1 MNNHLRVIVS
11 VGLALGLGFGFG
23 AVGSTDAAGMQVLTL
38 SGNIMNSSGQSLPG
52 CLLSVVSE
60 IGRSAPVFTDGKGS
74 FSLETSLPPGTSS
87 ELFLEIYWNRTLMF
101 RQPLASLAIANATP
115 NNRGSPQGA
124 TWQGLLSDGG
134 TVVLQP
140 IKVGK

>member
-1 MNNHLRVIVS
+1 MNNHSRLIVS
-11 VGLALGLGFGFG
+11 LGLGLVLGFG
-23 AVGSTDAAGMQVLTL
+23 VIGSTDAAGMQVLTL
-38 SGNIMNSSGQSLPG
+38 SGTIMNSSGQLLPG

-60 IGRSAPVFTDGKGS
+60 LGRSAPVFTDGKGS
-74 FSLETSLPPGTSS
+74 FSLEASLPSGASS

-101 RQPLASLAIANATP
+101 RQPLASLEIANATP

>member
-11 VGLALGLGFGFG
+11 VALALGLGFG
-23 AVGSTDAAGMQVLTL
+23 VIGSTDAAGMQVLTL
-38 SGNIMNSSGQSLPG
+38 SGTITNSSGQSLPG

-60 IGRSAPVFTDGKGS
+60 LGRSAPIFTDGKGS
-74 FSLETSLPPGTSS
+74 FSLETSLPPGASS

-101 RQPLASLAIANATP
+101 RQPLASLAIASATP

-134 TVVLQP
+134 TVILQP
-140 IKVGK
+140 IKLGK

>member
-1 MNNHLRVIVS
+1 MNNHWRVVVR
-11 VGLALGLGFGFG
+11 VGLALVLGFG
-23 AVGSTDAAGMQVLTL
+23 AIRSTDAAGMQVLTL
-38 SGNIMNSSGQSLPG
+38 SGTVTNSSGQSLPG

-60 IGRSAPVFTDGKGS
+60 LGRSAPVFTDGKGS
-74 FSLETSLPPGTSS
+74 FSLETSLPPGASS

-101 RQPLASLAIANATP
+101 RQLLASLEIASATP

>member
-1 MNNHLRVIVS
+1 MNNHWRVVVR
-11 VGLALGLGFGFG
+11 VGLALVLGFG
-23 AVGSTDAAGMQVLTL
+23 AIRSTDAAGMQVLTL
-38 SGNIMNSSGQSLPG
+38 SGTVTNSSGQSLAG

-60 IGRSAPVFTDGKGS
+60 VGRSAPVFTDGKGS
-74 FSLETSLPPGTSS
+74 FSLEASLPPDASS

-134 TVVLQP
+134 TAVLEP

>member
-1 MNNHLRVIVS
+1 MNKHLRAIVR
-11 VGLALGLGFGFG
+11 VGLAMVLGYG
-23 AVGSTDAAGMQVLTL
+23 AIGSTDAAGLQVLTM
-38 SGNIMNSSGQSLPG
+38 SGTITSSSGQSLPG

-60 IGRSAPVFTDGKGS
+60 LGRSAPVFTDGKGN
-74 FSLETSLPPGTSS
+74 FSLEASLPPDASS

-101 RQPLASLAIANATP
+101 RQPLASLAIASATP
-115 NNRGSPQGA
+115 NNRGSPRGA

-140 IKVGK
+140 IKLGK

>member
-1 MNNHLRVIVS
+1 MNQHSRVIVS
-11 VGLALGLGFGFG
+11 VGLALGLGFG
-23 AVGSTDAAGMQVLTL
+23 AIGSTDAAGMQVLTL
-38 SGNIMNSSGQSLPG
+38 SGTVTNSSGQSLAG

-60 IGRSAPVFTDGKGS
+60 VGRSAPVFTDGKGS
-74 FSLETSLPPGTSS
+74 FSLEASLPPDASS

-134 TVVLQP
+134 TAVLEP

>member
-1 MNNHLRVIVS
+1 MNNHWRVVVR
-11 VGLALGLGFGFG
+11 VGLALLVGFG
-23 AVGSTDAAGMQVLTL
+23 AVRSTDAAGMQVLAL
-38 SGNIMNSSGQSLPG
+38 SGTVTNSSGQSLPG

-60 IGRSAPVFTDGKGS
+60 LGRSAPAFTDGKGG
-74 FSLETSLPPGTSS
+74 FSLETSLPPGASS

-101 RQPLASLAIANATP
+101 RQPLASLAIASATP

-140 IKVGK
+140 IKLGK

>member
-11 VGLALGLGFGFG
+11 VALALVLGFG
-23 AVGSTDAAGMQVLTL
+23 VIGSTDAAGMQVLTV
-38 SGNIMNSSGQSLPG
+38 SGTVTNSSGQSLPG

-60 IGRSAPVFTDGKGS
+60 LGRSAPVFTDAKGG
-74 FSLETSLPPGTSS
+74 FSLETSLPPGASS

-124 TWQGLLSDGG
+124 PWQGLLSDGG

-140 IKVGK
+140 IKLGK

>member
-11 VGLALGLGFGFG
+11 VGLALVLGFGLIR
-23 AVGSTDAAGMQVLTL
+23 STDASGMQVLTL
-38 SGNIMNSSGQSLPG
+38 SGTITNSSGQSLPG

-60 IGRSAPVFTDGKGS
+60 LGRSAPVFTDGKGS
-74 FSLETSLPPGTSS
+74 FSLETSLPPGASS

-101 RQPLASLAIANATP
+101 RQPLASLAIASAAP

-140 IKVGK
+140 IKLGK

>member
-1 MNNHLRVIVS
+1 MNNHWRVVVR
-11 VGLALGLGFGFG
+11 VGLALVLGFG
-23 AVGSTDAAGMQVLTL
+23 AIRSTDAAGMQVLTL
-38 SGNIMNSSGQSLPG
+38 SGTVTNSSGQSLPG

-60 IGRSAPVFTDGKGS
+60 LGRSAPVFTDGKGS
-74 FSLETSLPPGTSS
+74 FSLEASLPPDASS
-87 ELFLEIYWNRTLMF
+87 KLFLEIYWNRTLVF
-101 RQPLASLAIANATP
+101 RQPLASLAIASATP

-140 IKVGK
+140 IKLGK

>member
-11 VGLALGLGFGFG
+11 VGLALGLGFG
-23 AVGSTDAAGMQVLTL
+23 AIGSTDAAGMQVLTL
-38 SGNIMNSSGQSLPG
+38 SGTVTNSSGQSLAG

-60 IGRSAPVFTDGKGS
+60 VGRSAPVFTDGKGS
-74 FSLETSLPPGTSS
+74 FSLEASLPPDASS

-101 RQPLASLAIANATP
+101 RQPLASLAIASATP

-140 IKVGK
+140 IKLGK

>member
-1 MNNHLRVIVS
+1 MNNHWRVIVR
-11 VGLALGLGFGFG
+11 VGLALVLGFG
-23 AVGSTDAAGMQVLTL
+23 AIRSTDAAGMQVLTL
-38 SGNIMNSSGQSLPG
+38 SGTVTNSSGQSLPG

-60 IGRSAPVFTDGKGS
+60 LGRSAPVFTDGKGS
-74 FSLETSLPPGTSS
+74 FSLEASLPPDASS
-87 ELFLEIYWNRTLMF
+87 KLFLEIYWNRTLVF
-101 RQPLASLAIANATP
+101 RQPLASLAIASATP

-140 IKVGK
+140 IKLGK

>member
-1 MNNHLRVIVS
+1 MNNHWRVVS
-11 VGLALGLGFGFG
+11 RVGLALVLVLGLG
-23 AVGSTDAAGMQVLTL
+23 AIRSTDAAGMQVLTL
-38 SGNIMNSSGQSLPG
+38 SGSILNSSGQSLPG

-60 IGRSAPVFTDGKGS
+60 LERSAPVFTDGKGG
-74 FSLETSLPPGTSS
+74 FSLEASLPPDASS
-87 ELFLEIYWNRTLMF
+87 KLFLEIYWNRTLMF
-101 RQPLASLAIANATP
+101 RQPLASLAISSATP

-124 TWQGLLSDGG
+124 TWDGLLSNGG

>member
-11 VGLALGLGFGFG
+11 VGLALGLGFG
-23 AVGSTDAAGMQVLTL
+23 AIGSTDAAGMQVLTL
-38 SGNIMNSSGQSLPG
+38 SGTVTNSSGQSLSG

-60 IGRSAPVFTDGKGS
+60 LGRSAPVFTDGKGG
-74 FSLETSLPPGTSS
+74 FSLETSLPLGASS

-115 NNRGSPQGA
+115 NNRRSPQGA
-124 TWQGLLSDGG
+124 TWPGLLSDGG

>member
-1 MNNHLRVIVS
+1 MKKHSRVIVS
-11 VGLALGLGFGFG
+11 VGLALGLGFG
-23 AVGSTDAAGMQVLTL
+23 AIGSTDAAGMQVLTL
-38 SGNIMNSSGQSLPG
+38 SGTITNSSGQSLPG

-60 IGRSAPVFTDGKGS
+60 VGRSAPVFTDGKGS
-74 FSLETSLPPGTSS
+74 FSLEASLPPDASS

-134 TVVLQP
+134 TAVLEP

>member
-11 VGLALGLGFGFG
+11 VGLALVLGFGLI
-23 AVGSTDAAGMQVLTL
+23 GSTDASGMQVLTV
-38 SGNIMNSSGQSLPG
+38 SGTVTNSSGQSLPG

-60 IGRSAPVFTDGKGS
+60 LGRSAPVFTDAKGG
-74 FSLETSLPPGTSS
+74 FSLETSLPPGASS

-101 RQPLASLAIANATP
+101 RQPLASLAIASATP
-115 NNRGSPQGA
+115 NNRGSPQGE

-140 IKVGK
+140 IKLGK